1 MIFLD
6 TTNGINKGP
15 LSRPAGWSES
25 WYYPGQSI
33 TTAYQAATQ
42 PGPNGTALLVAR
54 AALMPVDASIVALRF
69 QVVDPIGLTRV
80 FLINLPGS
88 YNFPGVTTCQP
99 QQSLQ
104 GPILAAGGL
113 KNRKIL
119 IIRGIPNNQIVDGE
133 FVPGGIYGAALVT
146 YVGTLATWTFR
157 ARDLGQTQNKILNI
171 SAAGLVTCV
180 NNVGYT
186 NPNMV
191 RILRSKDVGGRLR
204 GGLFQVATTP
214 PPAGTTFTISNWP
227 YGATTGGQVRLDL
240 TVYPSVDPNTV
251 PFWRAS
257 TRRTGRPFGLFRG
270 RRPVKH

>member
-1 MIFLD
+1 MPVKMTMIFLD

-80 FLINLPGS
+80 FLINL
-88 YNFPGVTTCQP
+88 
-99 QQSLQ
+99 
-104 GPILAAGGL
+104 
-113 KNRKIL
+113 
-119 IIRGIPNNQIVDGE
+119 
-133 FVPGGIYGAALVT
+133 
-146 YVGTLATWTFR
+146 ATWTFR

-214 PPAGTTFTISNWP
+214 PPAGTTFTISTWP